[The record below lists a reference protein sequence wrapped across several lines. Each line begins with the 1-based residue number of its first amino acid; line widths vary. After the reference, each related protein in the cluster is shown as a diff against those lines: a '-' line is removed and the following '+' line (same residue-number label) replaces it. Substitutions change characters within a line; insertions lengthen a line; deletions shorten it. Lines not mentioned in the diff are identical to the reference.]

1 MILSSIRFPL
11 AFGTACL
18 VCVALFIFP
27 LSPSSQPGAFSLAL
41 DLDESDGDQAL
52 SSLDVPADG
61 PVTIQ
66 IFGSDTKGANS
77 ISVRFGYEAAQLV
90 YEGFVAGDVLPGAH
104 VPVMQDSTSVRIDV
118 AALSGSATM
127 NTGLVG
133 TVRFRAS
140 EAFSET
146 EIRLL
151 RAELS
156 RGGRT
161 EVLTPALGV
170 ALQLAALPSADFD
183 GSGLVGFADFVLFAR
198 AFGHREGEE
207 KYEAKYDLNGDGG
220 IGFDDF
226 VTFARSFGDTVNRA
240 PGTANVPLTNQSWK
254 CLQRFTNPSAMPSA
268 KPHIPISPRHPRS
281 SCYALRRFR

>member
-1 MILSSIRFPL
+1 MILSSIRFPR
-11 AFGTACL
+11 AFGTVCL

-27 LSPSSQPGAFSLAL
+27 LSPSSQPGAFPPAL

-90 YEGFVAGDVLPGAH
+90 YEGFVTGDVLPGAH

-127 NTGLVG
+127 NGGLVG
-133 TVRFRAS
+133 TIRFRTTD
-140 EAFSET
+140 AFSET

-198 AFGHREGEE
+198 AFRASRGRRKVRGEIRPE
-207 KYEAKYDLNGDGG
+207 
-220 IGFDDF
+220 
-226 VTFARSFGDTVNRA
+226 RR
-240 PGTANVPLTNQSWK
+240 W
-254 CLQRFTNPSAMPSA
+254 
-268 KPHIPISPRHPRS
+268 RHWV
-281 SCYALRRFR
+281 RRFRDLCEELRRYSQPRAGDRERASHEPVLEMPAAVH

>member
-11 AFGTACL
+11 AFRTVCL
-18 VCVALFIFP
+18 VCVVLFIFP
-27 LSPSSQPGAFSLAL
+27 LSPSSHPGAFSLAL

-52 SSLDVPADG
+52 SFLDVPADG

-140 EAFSET
+140 KAFSET

-156 RGGRT
+156 RGGRK
-161 EVLTPALGV
+161 EVSTPAPSV
-170 ALQLAALPSADFD
+170 ALSLPHFRPRTLSILT
-183 GSGLVGFADFVLFAR
+183 SCCFAEASRKVR
-198 AFGHREGEE
+198 GEIREM
-207 KYEAKYDLNGDGG
+207 AHW
-220 IGFDDF
+220 I
-226 VTFARSFGDTVNRA
+226 
-240 PGTANVPLTNQSWK
+240 
-254 CLQRFTNPSAMPSA
+254 
-268 KPHIPISPRHPRS
+268 
-281 SCYALRRFR
+281 RRFRDLCEELRRYSQPRTGVRTGLPLTRSVENTPAPGRRS